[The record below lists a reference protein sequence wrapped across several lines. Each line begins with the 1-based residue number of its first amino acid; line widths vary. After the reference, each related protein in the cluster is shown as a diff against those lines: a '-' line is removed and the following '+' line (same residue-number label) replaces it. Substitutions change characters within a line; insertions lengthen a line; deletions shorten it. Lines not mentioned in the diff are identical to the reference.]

1 MSSPL
6 VLPVSLDTLPTPPWV
21 EEACSVF
28 ADLLGVAHR
37 LAITHKPTM
46 DETTQRGVWPAINAV
61 WFWGGNSETHPRI
74 DPTQSAHYK
83 LAAGQLQRRMDAHA
97 ASFLAIVA
105 KGCPLLVPCMG
116 ADLCGLMLHVS
127 YVGPSGAIFD
137 AYLLSGNTSLTT
149 CPTSANAV
157 VDALRWRLRVGA
169 LVSTDPT
176 IALQRWTVGT
186 RPYDVWHAP
195 DATSALV
202 LAAAFDSAT
211 PHEART
217 MLDGTIRTEVFEATT
232 ACA

>member
-97 ASFLAIVA
+97 ASFGHRGQRL
-105 KGCPLLVPCMG
+105 P
-116 ADLCGLMLHVS
+116 
-127 YVGPSGAIFD
+127 
-137 AYLLSGNTSLTT
+137 
-149 CPTSANAV
+149 
-157 VDALRWRLRVGA
+157 ALGA
-169 LVSTDPT
+169 LHGGRSVRAD
-176 IALQRWTVGT
+176 
-186 RPYDVWHAP
+186 AP
-195 DATSALV
+195 RLLRGAERGHL
-202 LAAAFDSAT
+202 
-211 PHEART
+211 
-217 MLDGTIRTEVFEATT
+217 
-232 ACA
+232 